1 MATKRIVKL
10 VKKEKPNNY
19 RKLCFISVIGLGIF
33 LAISASMVTR
43 VKKITQNSA
52 SIELEL
58 HSSKQNS
65 TLEMNNSTAVVKS
78 LTPLRTSL
86 KYWGLGNDMQN
97 PNRYDDLRSMSR
109 VFKRLG
115 YERVNALN
123 GDDWDILW
131 TIEYPFYHEHKRLEM
146 FKPVSSPLKRHQRVN
161 HFPGIGCITSKPIMN
176 TSNRGN
182 KNILQGFL
190 FPQQINEFK
199 AFVKANPSTRF
210 VEKLHANRG
219 IKLVEHHEINFNRSS
234 KFYQVFMEKPFL
246 VEDRFIDFS
255 VFFLLSSVA
264 PLRLYRFTQGMHL
277 RFCPENYYPFD
288 PKNLQKYVIA
298 SDHVL
303 MVEMPTLKRYYE
315 NCGFSP
321 KLAIEE
327 YFRQKGKNVTELWR
341 KIDETVVQLF
351 LNNERLIV
359 QEVSLTTQDQILAYF
374 TQHCRP

>member
-1 MATKRIVKL
+1 MATKRFAQL
-10 VKKEKPNNY
+10 VKKEKHKKY
-19 RKLCFISVIGLGIF
+19 RKRCFISLIGLGIF
-33 LAISASMVTR
+33 LAVSTSMMTR
-43 VKKITQNSA
+43 VRKITHNSA

-58 HSSKQNS
+58 HASKQNS
-65 TLEMNNSTAVVKS
+65 KMNELTAVDINSV
-78 LTPLRTSL
+78 TVL

-97 PNRYDDLRSMSR
+97 PKRFDDLRTMNR

-115 YERVNALN
+115 YETVNASN
-123 GDDWDILW
+123 GEIWDVMW
-131 TIEYPFYHEHKRLEM
+131 SIEYPFYHNHKRLDVYR
-146 FKPVSSPLKRHQRVN
+146 PLSSPLKHHQRVN
-161 HFPGIGCITSKPIMN
+161 HFPGIGCIVTKPIMN
-176 TSNRGN
+176 TSNRGI

-190 FPQQINEFK
+190 FPDQINEFK
-199 AFVKANPSTRF
+199 SYAKANPSTRF
-210 VEKLHANRG
+210 VEKLYSNRG
-219 IKLVEHHEINFNRSS
+219 VKLVEPHEINFNRSQ

-288 PKNLQKYVIA
+288 PKNLRKYVIA
-298 SDHVL
+298 NDHML

-351 LNNERLIV
+351 VNNERRIV
-359 QEVSLTTQDQILAYF
+359 QEVSSSTQD
-374 TQHCRP
+374 TS